1 MQSKGRD
8 RPLSGPSGRLIEPP
22 VNCFTIEMQIPS
34 FDPGLTQ
41 QFTAP
46 VSRFINPDGSF
57 NVRRRGVTWR
67 DSHPYLQL
75 TNMSWA
81 AFLATLFFGYLVV
94 NTIFAAMYYA
104 VGVEQLQGADA
115 PTAFG
120 RFANTFFF
128 SAHTLSTVGYGSIS
142 PRGVGANIVASF
154 ESLTGVLGFAVATGL
169 LYGRVSRP
177 SARIG
182 FSEKMA
188 MAPYGDGTSL
198 QFRVVNRR
206 RNSLMELE
214 ARMMLMTVGND
225 GGKSKRVYQLL
236 KLERERVIFFPL
248 TWTVV
253 HPIDPESPLF
263 GKTAEDLER
272 LQAEVLIMIKGY
284 DDTFSQTV
292 LARRSYRHDEIA
304 WNSRFAPAFFVDEQG
319 DLVLEVGKVG
329 ELAS

>member
-1 MQSKGRD
+1 
-8 RPLSGPSGRLIEPP
+8 
-22 VNCFTIEMQIPS
+22 MQIPS

-81 AFLATLFFGYLVV
+81 GFLASLFLGYLVV
-94 NTIFAAMYYA
+94 NTLFAALYYA
-104 VGVEQLQGADA
+104 VGVEQLQGAEA
-115 PTAFG
+115 PTALG

-142 PRGVGANIVASF
+142 PRGMGAHVVAAF

-169 LYGRVSRP
+169 LYGRVSKP

-182 FSEKMA
+182 FSESMVV
-188 MAPYGDGTSL
+188 APYADATSL

-214 ARMMLMTVGND
+214 ACVMLMTVVVTD
-225 GGKSKRVYQLL
+225 GRPRRIYQVL
-236 KLERERVIFFPL
+236 KLERERIIFFPL

-253 HPIDPESPLF
+253 HAIDAESPLF
-263 GKTAEDLER
+263 GKTAEDLAR
-272 LQAEVLIMIKGY
+272 LQAEVLILIKGY

-304 WNSRFAPAFFVDEQG
+304 WDRRFAPAFFVDEQG
-319 DLVLEVGKVG
+319 DLVLDVGKVG
-329 ELAS
+329 EMA

>member
-1 MQSKGRD
+1 M
-8 RPLSGPSGRLIEPP
+8 P
-22 VNCFTIEMQIPS
+22 TPS

-46 VSRFINPDGSF
+46 VSRIINPDGSF

-67 DSHPYLQL
+67 DSHPYLLL

-81 AFLATLFFGYLVV
+81 GFLATLFLGYLVV
-94 NTIFAAMYYA
+94 NTLFAALYFA
-104 VGVEQLQGADA
+104 IGVEQLQGAEA
-115 PTAFG
+115 PTALG

-142 PRGVGANIVASF
+142 PRGIGANVLASF

-169 LYGRVSRP
+169 LFGRVSRP

-182 FSEKMA
+182 FSESMA
-188 MAPYGDGTSL
+188 VAPYGAGTSL

-214 ARMMLMTVGND
+214 AVVMLMTVVMQD
-225 GGKSKRVYQLL
+225 GKPKRVYQPL
-236 KLERERVIFFPL
+236 KLERERVMFFPL
-248 TWTVV
+248 TWTIV
-253 HPIDPESPLF
+253 HPIDTESPLD
-263 GKTAEDLER
+263 GKSAEDLAR
-272 LQAEVLIMIKGY
+272 LQAEVLILIKGY

-292 LARRSYRHDEIA
+292 LARRSYRHDEIG
-304 WNSRFAPAFFVDEQG
+304 WERRFAPAFFVDEQG
-319 DLVLEVGKVG
+319 DLVLEVSKVG
-329 ELAS
+329 DVA